1 MRKLLLS
8 ITLLLLSFSSV
19 GIPITDFEYTVFEFN
34 TSPVP
39 DDLVDTEEDV
49 FIPDVPEKKDLGQIA
64 IDYYNLKEINPE
76 TVGWINIPNVC
87 YLPIMYSGDQK
98 YLHLDVYG
106 NYLYSGTL
114 FMGSNSNGSFE
125 NMALIY
131 GHHMKDGTM
140 FAGLKQY
147 KNEAFFNNNGLIE
160 VFDGSYLYRYKVYTI
175 FNIVDGEEFI
185 NQDPHEEKVDYFKS
199 LYERSFVKGGE
210 PDDYNTQM
218 LFFQTC
224 DYLGYDNCRLV
235 VGSYLIEK
243 VSVD

>member
-1 MRKLLLS
+1 MNKLLLS
-8 ITLLLLSFSSV
+8 FTLILMSFFSVSITINDL
-19 GIPITDFEYTVFEFN
+19 EYTIFNFDTDTQVVTDVGEYVFDEDD
-34 TSPVP
+34 VP
-39 DDLVDTEEDV
+39 D
-49 FIPDVPEKKDLGQIA
+49 KKDFGQIA
-64 IDYYNLKEINPE
+64 ADFYALKKINHE

-98 YLHLDVYG
+98 YLHMDVYG
-106 NYLYSGTL
+106 NELYSGTL
-114 FMGSNSNGSFE
+114 FMGKNSLGSFE

-160 VFDGSYLYRYKVYTI
+160 VFDGSYLYKYKVYTI

-199 LYERSFVKGGE
+199 LYNRSLVKGTE
-210 PDDYNTQM
+210 PDDYNSQM

-235 VGSYLIEK
+235 VGSYLVEK
-243 VSVD
+243 ISVE

>member
-8 ITLLLLSFSSV
+8 ITLFLMSFLSV
-19 GIPITDFEYTVFEFN
+19 GIPITDYEYTVFELDA
-34 TSPVP
+34 TLPP
-39 DDLVDTEEDV
+39 DSMVGTEEDS
-49 FIPDVPEKKDLGQIA
+49 FIPDVSEKKDFGKIA
-64 IDYYNLKEINPE
+64 TDYYTLKEINPE

-98 YLHLDVYG
+98 YLHLDTYG
-106 NYLYSGTL
+106 NYSYSGTL
-114 FMGSNSNGSFE
+114 FMGKNSFGNFE

-147 KNEAFFNNNGLIE
+147 KNEAFFNNNELIE
-160 VFDGSYLYRYKVYTI
+160 VFDGSYLYKYKVYTI
-175 FNIVDGEEFI
+175 FNIVDGEEYI

-199 LYERSFVKGGE
+199 LYERSCVRGE
-210 PDDYNTQM
+210 EPGDYNAQM

-235 VGSYLIEK
+235 VGSYLVEK
-243 VSVD
+243 ISID